1 MIEAHVGVGI
11 LPESAA
17 RRHAQTMEIRIVP
30 LQDPWAFRAMLVC
43 VRSLETMPIFA
54 RDLVALLAADAQET
68 QLAQPEFD
76 SIRAR

>member
-1 MIEAHVGVGI
+1 M
-11 LPESAA
+11 
-17 RRHAQTMEIRIVP
+17 P

-43 VRSLETMPIFA
+43 VRSLKTMPMFA